1 MLTILFIGLLIV
13 LVFNIIKVAIK
24 LTWGITKIAFSV
36 ILFPLVLIGLALAG
50 FFYVAL
56 AILIIAG
63 IISFFRNL
71 ALS

>member
-56 AILIIAG
+56 AILIIA
-63 IISFFRNL
+63 
-71 ALS
+71 